1 MSERIS
7 QDGDGITLAVL
18 TGVDTTTYRATATYL
33 DTGGTQICTFAPSG
47 GHGEMPLEGSL
58 CAVYRKGQFLC
69 QFIKELSDY
78 TPTTQLS
85 VEQRL
90 AAGSELRV
98 GTVPI
103 LQPGEM
109 FIGRLGK
116 AVFDNAGSV
125 SLSSQTGSMKME
137 LNDKT
142 QRAYLGGNNMTLSTP
157 DTAIRILTASS
168 IPSTYGDSIRIEK
181 NIPLPYTT
189 PDELALYSPAA
200 VIPSLSYIEIDHFN
214 AITASV
220 LVPGPAIESQLELDE
235 LGSIRLGHTLG
246 YFNVDAVGDVTVSGD
261 GTVVVEGVS
270 DVTVSSDKNV
280 GISGRL
286 SVTVSGSKPGFNVLL
301 NPNVSGQHGVA
312 RVNDTTIS
320 TTAEDSVYWLYI
332 TQLQLALL
340 SLSTALQSGAIT
352 PLDGGASYKA
362 SIAAA
367 LIAVPFPVLAPSSL
381 TSRINIGSQ
390 TVTAGD

>member
-1 MSERIS
+1 
-7 QDGDGITLAVL
+7 
-18 TGVDTTTYRATATYL
+18 
-33 DTGGTQICTFAPSG
+33 
-47 GHGEMPLEGSL
+47 
-58 CAVYRKGQFLC
+58 
-69 QFIKELSDY
+69 
-78 TPTTQLS
+78 
-85 VEQRL
+85 
-90 AAGSELRV
+90 
-98 GTVPI
+98 
-103 LQPGEM
+103 
-109 FIGRLGK
+109 
-116 AVFDNAGSV
+116 
-125 SLSSQTGSMKME
+125 
-137 LNDKT
+137 
-142 QRAYLGGNNMTLSTP
+142 MTLSTP
-157 DTAIRILTASS
+157 DTAIRIITSS
-168 IPSTYGDSIRIEK
+168 SLPSSYGDSIRIEK
-181 NIPLPYTT
+181 NVPLPYTT
-189 PDELALYSPAA
+189 PDDLALHIPPS
-200 VIPSLSYIEIDHFN
+200 VVPSLSYLEIDKLG

-220 LVPGPAIESQLELDE
+220 LVTGPAARSELVIDE
-235 LGSIRLGHTLG
+235 VGSIFLGHTLG
-246 YFNVDAVGDVTVSGD
+246 YFNVDETGNMLVDAKGSVG
-261 GTVVVEGVS
+261 VEGID

-286 SVTVSGSKPGFNVLL
+286 SVTVNGSKPGFNVLL
-301 NPNVSGQHGVA
+301 NPNTSTKYGVA